1 MLDLPGSFTPIFG
14 AISALISACVA
25 WATARLSVRMELQKL
40 RLGVQQKLLEQLV
53 AARLVVYP
61 DLYSLLSELP
71 KISRAA
77 VKDAAVLRNFLE
89 QVNAWDSKH
98 AILLGPHSTNVCYQ
112 FRKALTEVAS
122 IAGEAS
128 SNETNQRKAMEAV
141 FSQAE
146 LLELALRS
154 DLGIYGVEV
163 TQAPG
168 HVRTPQVQEY

>member
-14 AISALISACVA
+14 AISALVSACVA
-25 WATARLSVRMELQKL
+25 WATARLSVRTELHKL

-61 DLYSLLSELP
+61 SLYSLLSELP
-71 KISRAA
+71 KARRA
-77 VKDAAVLRNFLE
+77 VVNDAAALRNLLE

-112 FRKALTEVAS
+112 FRKALA
-122 IAGEAS
+122 EATALANEAL
-128 SNETNQRKAMEAV
+128 SNEVNQRKAMEAV

-154 DLGIYGVEV
+154 DLGIYGVDV

-168 HVRTPQVQEY
+168 LRTPRVQHY

>member
-14 AISALISACVA
+14 AISVLISACVA

-61 DLYSLLSELP
+61 GLYSLLSELP

-77 VKDAAVLRNFLE
+77 VKDAAALRNFLE
-89 QVNAWDSKH
+89 QVNTWDSKH

-112 FRKALTEVAS
+112 FRKTLTEAAS

-128 SNETNQRKAMEAV
+128 NETNQRKVMDAV

-168 HVRTPQVQEY
+168 LLRTPQLQKY